1 MEVGIGS
8 SVEVMEELKENLPG
22 CQLIATDVR
31 KVPVPE
37 GVEFFRDDIFEPDLS
52 IYRGSDL
59 IYSLRAPPE
68 LYSPLCILSR
78 KIKADLLLKP
88 LSSEE
93 SPENGKLVNFSG
105 ASFYLVELS
114 EK

>member
-1 MEVGIGS
+1 MGRNIEVI
-8 SVEVMEELKENLPG
+8 EELKGNLPG

-31 KVPVPE
+31 EVTVPE
-37 GVEFFRDDIFEPDLS
+37 GVEFFRDDIFDPDLN
-52 IYRGSDL
+52 IYRGADL

-68 LYSPLCILSR
+68 LYSPLRTVSR
-78 KIKADLLLKP
+78 KTKADLLLKP

-93 SPENGKLVNFSG
+93 SPENGKIINFSEE
-105 ASFYLVELS
+105 SFYLLKFS